1 MSLWD
6 FLRDPIGFLTTWF
19 YGVLAGWGVAPG
31 VAQAIGFALG
41 SFILAT
47 GAMLFVMLLI
57 WFERKVIAR
66 IQDRIG
72 PNRIGPWGLFQ
83 SVADMLKIF
92 TKEYITPIGV
102 DWLPYNLAPVL
113 SVASVLVVWAV
124 IPFSITFYGADLNV
138 GLLFVIAIASMGE
151 LAIVMA
157 GWGSN
162 NKYALLGAFRAVGQ
176 MISYATPMVVALL
189 VPVMMAGSLSL
200 NEIVQRQTVWY
211 ILVSPVAALIFFIAS
226 IAEVGR
232 SPFDLVE
239 AESEL
244 VSGFNVEYSGLKF
257 GMFYVGEFLHA
268 FTAALLFT
276 TLFLGGWRGPGAEQ
290 IPILG
295 FIYYVVKTGIVY
307 FLTVLIRGSL
317 PRFRMD
323 QMMDLNWKLLTPLS
337 LAVLLVT
344 ALTNKLLEGLALGW
358 RVVVLILLNGLVLWV
373 VNGLLQRYERR
384 RVRREV
390 TSVRRPVARP
400 QQGGAE

>member
-244 VSGFNVEYSGLKF
+244 VSGFNVE
-257 GMFYVGEFLHA
+257 
-268 FTAALLFT
+268 
-276 TLFLGGWRGPGAEQ
+276 
-290 IPILG
+290 
-295 FIYYVVKTGIVY
+295 
-307 FLTVLIRGSL
+307 
-317 PRFRMD
+317 
-323 QMMDLNWKLLTPLS
+323 
-337 LAVLLVT
+337 
-344 ALTNKLLEGLALGW
+344 
-358 RVVVLILLNGLVLWV
+358 
-373 VNGLLQRYERR
+373 
-384 RVRREV
+384 
-390 TSVRRPVARP
+390 
-400 QQGGAE
+400 